1 MKKLHLH
8 IYSAVIILVL
18 LTWPVTSSH
27 ADNSDTTSL
36 EKYAKA
42 TRELGQDKDAV
53 RYIHEG
59 LRIAQA
65 EEKYNYQ
72 LFFTLKMADYYR
84 HSEINDEAM
93 SYYLQ
98 ALGLAKMQQ
107 DTLSHAKALNGLTEL
122 YLENNMHSKASSFNS
137 KAINMLS
144 DSIYPVVS
152 GKSHEIKAKLLYNE
166 KQWHKAIE
174 AAEKAIALYS
184 TSGDEDGLIRQWLL
198 IARIY
203 SENDLQAQSVK
214 FLNKALKRL
223 NKVESDEV
231 AITLYQEMATL
242 YEESGKADSALHY
255 WNKGLSLAKKANK
268 LKLEAQLLSGKAQ
281 TLEKME
287 RNNQALKAYKRHH
300 QLQDKLDQINA
311 RENLQRLE
319 VEYRTNREKEK
330 NRRLRKE
337 LAEKENTRNLLI
349 LITIILSLA
358 LIALLAYRR
367 YRKQR
372 RVTATLES
380 FNNELER
387 RVAQKTREL
396 ALEMKERE
404 KKSVEAEEARKKA
417 EESDRL
423 KTEFLRNISHEVR
436 TPMNRIIGYSDL
448 LVETSQQE
456 DEITYAS
463 VIKKDSERLLKIITD
478 IVELSRLASED
489 LQPNMEPLKLSL
501 LIDNAK
507 RSFVSEAPE
516 DVTFNT
522 ETADELK
529 NMNIVTDPERL
540 LNILGHLVSN
550 AFKFARPG
558 NVTLSIHKG
567 ATTLDFTVQDDGP
580 GIDPEKL
587 SIIFDYFRQADG
599 SSTRPAG
606 GLGAGLTIAKHLTEI
621 LGGKLHIESQPEKGT
636 TAIVS
641 FPLKTIMKQEAS
653 KPVSNHEPT
662 WKGKKVLIFDESN
675 SNVKFIKA
683 MLKKTGL
690 EVLHVRYA
698 GKLKKALMNGSDA
711 SLVIINYPEPKV
723 TEELISHI
731 KSLYYTLPVILMTS
745 TGTFNHSQTK
755 ADEVLTL
762 PVSYKVLLDSIRKLL
777 EENNHL

>member
-1 MKKLHLH
+1 MLM
-8 IYSAVIILVL
+8 
-18 LTWPVTSSH
+18 WPVCSLR
-27 ADNSDTTSL
+27 ADSDTTSL
-36 EKYAKA
+36 EKYVKA
-42 TRELGQDKDAV
+42 INELGQDKDAV

-59 LRIAQA
+59 LRQAQA

-72 LFFTLKMADYYR
+72 LFFTLKMAEYYHR
-84 HSEINDEAM
+84 SEINDEAM

-98 ALGLAKMQQ
+98 ALGLAGMVQ
-107 DTLSHAKALNGLTEL
+107 DTMLHAKALNGLTEL
-122 YLENNMHSKASSFNS
+122 YLENGMLSKASNFNL

-144 DSIYPVVS
+144 DSINPVLR
-152 GKSHEIKAKLLYNE
+152 GKSYEIKAKLLYKK
-166 KQWHKAIE
+166 KQWHNAIE
-174 AAEKAIALYS
+174 TAEKAISLYRS
-184 TSGDEDGLIRQWLL
+184 SGNEEDLIRQWLL

-203 SENDLQAQSVK
+203 SENDLHAQSVK

-223 NKVESDEV
+223 NKVETDEV
-231 AITLYQEMATL
+231 AITIYQEMASL
-242 YEESGKADSALHY
+242 HEENGQADSALYY
-255 WNKGLSLAKKANK
+255 WNKGLSLAKSSGK

-281 TLEKME
+281 TLERIDRKD
-287 RNNQALKAYKRHH
+287 QALKAYKRHH
-300 QLQDKLDQINA
+300 QLQDKLDQLNA

-330 NRRLRKE
+330 NRKLRQE
-337 LAEKENTRNLLI
+337 LTEKENTRNLLI

-358 LIALLAYRR
+358 LISLLVYRR

-372 RVTATLES
+372 RATATLES

-404 KKSVEAEEARKKA
+404 KKSAEADEARKKA

-448 LVETSQQE
+448 LVETSQTKE
-456 DEITYAS
+456 EINYAS
-463 VIKKDSERLLKIITD
+463 IIKKDSERLLKIITD

-489 LQPNMEPLKLSL
+489 LQPNMESLKLSQL
-501 LIDNAK
+501 VDNAK
-507 RSFVSEAPE
+507 RIFMSETPE
-516 DVTFNT
+516 DMTFHT
-522 ETADELK
+522 EIPDELK
-529 NMNIVTDPERL
+529 NMEIVTDPERL
-540 LNILGHLVSN
+540 LNILEHLVNN
-550 AFKFARPG
+550 AFKFACPG
-558 NVTLSIHKG
+558 NVVLSIQK
-567 ATTLDFTVQDDGP
+567 TPNTIDFKVKDNGP

-621 LGGKLHIESQPEKGT
+621 LGGTLHIESEPGKGA

-641 FPLKTIMKQEAS
+641 FPLKTILKHDS
-653 KPVSNHEPT
+653 SNPKNTHET
-662 WKGKKVLIFDESN
+662 LWKGKKVLIFDESN

-690 EVLHVRYA
+690 EIMHIRNA
-698 GKLKKALMNGSDA
+698 TKMKQALQNGSEA
-711 SLVIINYPEPKV
+711 NFVIINYPEPKV
-723 TEELISHI
+723 AEELISHI
-731 KSLYYTLPVILMTS
+731 KTFNYTLPVILMTS
-745 TGTFNHSQTK
+745 TGTFNPAQTK

-762 PVSYKVLLDSIRKLL
+762 PVSYNVLLDSIRKLL
-777 EENNHL
+777 EE